1 MYYVD
6 WNIFTQVFVLLG
18 YTAAIIYIG
27 YIYGRDDAEWEAEE
41 KANLTRAKIAREQQL
56 YDWEKHGL

>member
-6 WNIFTQVFVLLG
+6 WNIFTQVFVLLTYSG
-18 YTAAIIYIG
+18 MMVWCG
-27 YIYGRDDAEWEAEE
+27 YIYGKDDAEWQAEE
-41 KANLTRAKIAREQQL
+41 KANLARVKMVREQQL